1 MNVVVVVTVVNRQFE
16 FEYGCNYHA
25 AASGRSTNKYVCD
38 VWISYSGYDLMKLE
52 QLGDTRIMVY
62 NGHREISLAL
72 VGR

>member
-1 MNVVVVVTVVNRQFE
+1 MDATTTLLLPDEVQ
-16 FEYGCNYHA
+16 
-25 AASGRSTNKYVCD
+25 TNAYVG
-38 VWISYSGYDLMKLE
+38 ISYSGYDLMKLE